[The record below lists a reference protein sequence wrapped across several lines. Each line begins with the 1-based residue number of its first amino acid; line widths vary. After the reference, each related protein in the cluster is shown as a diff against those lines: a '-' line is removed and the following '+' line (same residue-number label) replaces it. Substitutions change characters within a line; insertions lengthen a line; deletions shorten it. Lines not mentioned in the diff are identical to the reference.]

1 MARPESC
8 QFDFAFELAR
18 LAADEKTEEI
28 HMKYAM
34 ALEDEGKFPE
44 AEAQFIKA
52 KKPKVRNDLFNP
64 SQEKKCEPNVN
75 LFPHRKL
82 S

>member
-1 MARPESC
+1 MARPEIC

-44 AEAQFIKA
+44 AEGQFIKA
-52 KKPKVRNDLFNP
+52 KKPKVRNNLTL
-64 SQEKKCEPNVN
+64 SQEKKWEPNVN
-75 LFPHRKL
+75 LFSHRKL